1 MEVLEGEIGH
11 GTGKLNV
18 YAQFGVKV
26 EVLERGIG
34 HIESEQVKSIPW
46 KGILVGIEESYGVY
60 MPKQEQKWRC
70 WREELGMGQGS

>member
-1 MEVLEGEIGH
+1 M
-11 GTGKLNV
+11 
-18 YAQFGVKV
+18 

-60 MPKQEQKWRC
+60 MPKTEQKWRC